1 MTIRQQ
7 FATAS
12 TKGELPTI
20 EMSAD
25 ELEKT
30 FVAENGDHAWNES
43 WQSLLS
49 LSPELFLASVNLRG
63 IPKRKG
69 HQHLSPKVQ
78 ALIALAVDSASTHL
92 YTPGIREHIQSA
104 LNAGATKSEIIEV
117 LELTST
123 LGIHACNIGV
133 PLLFE
138 VLREE
143 NHPAAQAAPFDDR
156 QERLKAEFTKNRGH
170 WHTFWEDFLRL
181 DPDFF
186 EAYLDFSSV
195 PWTKKTEHGDRGA
208 LEPKVLLRM
217 RLDHRFPE
225 TSRLQSFRSR
235 NSFIARLM
243 RRRLISTFP
252 GLSYTCEMRCGMVH
266 PHRRSWR
273 FWRLRRH

>member
-1 MTIRQQ
+1 
-7 FATAS
+7 
-12 TKGELPTI
+12 
-20 EMSAD
+20 MSAD
-25 ELEKT
+25 EFKKS

-43 WQSLLS
+43 WQSLLN
-49 LSPELFLASVNLRG
+49 LSPELFHASVNLRG
-63 IPKRKG
+63 VPKRKG
-69 HQHLSPKVQ
+69 HQHLSTKVQ

-92 YTPGIREHIQSA
+92 YTPGIREHIQTA
-104 LNAGATKSEIIEV
+104 LNAGATKSEIVEV

-156 QERLKAEFTKNRGH
+156 QERLKAEFTKNRGY

-195 PWTKKTEHGDRGA
+195 PWTKKTEHGNRGA
-208 LEPKVLLRM
+208 LDPKIKEFVYCAFDAAATHLYV
-217 RLDHRFPE
+217 
-225 TSRLQSFRSR
+225 
-235 NSFIARLM
+235 
-243 RRRLISTFP
+243 P
-252 GLSYTCEMRCGMVH
+252 GLKLHMRNALRYGATPQEIMEVLEIATALSLH
-266 PHRRSWR
+266 TVNVAAPILDEELRKRS
-273 FWRLRRH
+273 